1 MPKLYFY
8 FGLMV
13 FFYSNEHEPIHV
25 HGFYQGREGKAELTV
40 RNGKVVKITFT
51 SVAKMPPLRSAELA
65 RFKKLVR
72 AKADEIVQKWIDYF
86 VLHRN
91 ITPVTIT
98 RRLP

>member
-40 RNGKVVKITFT
+40 RNGKVVRITFT
-51 SVAKMPPLRSAELA
+51 PSRQDAAIAVGGTGSLQETGARQGRRDCAK
-65 RFKKLVR
+65 V
-72 AKADEIVQKWIDYF
+72 D
-86 VLHRN
+86 
-91 ITPVTIT
+91 
-98 RRLP
+98 